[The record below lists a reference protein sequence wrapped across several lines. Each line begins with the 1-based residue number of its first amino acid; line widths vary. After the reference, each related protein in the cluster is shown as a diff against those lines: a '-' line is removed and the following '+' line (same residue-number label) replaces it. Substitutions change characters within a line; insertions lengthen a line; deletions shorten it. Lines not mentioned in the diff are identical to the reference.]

1 MRWNTRAT
9 QICAKKTHLFGL
21 AAGRSQQERVQD
33 VLPSQEE
40 AVAVLVQEDGGERQ
54 LAVVAAEDGRAVGGQ
69 QVCGGKGGEERVS
82 SGPQRK
88 LFWEGRRG
96 GG

>member
-1 MRWNTRAT
+1 MRDTKT
-9 QICAKKTHLFGL
+9 CAKKTHLFGL
-21 AAGRSQQERVQD
+21 AAGGSQQERVED

-54 LAVVAAEDGRAVGGQ
+54 LAVMAAEDGRAVGGQ
-69 QVCGGKGGEERVS
+69 QVCGDKGRAERVS
-82 SGPQRK
+82 SGLRRK
-88 LFWEGRRG
+88 RFLGWRG